1 MTDQDVDDSAFLTST
16 NHRITSS
23 IHHPICQS
31 SPLIQNPRN
40 SGAGVGNDN
49 ISGAAKKTLYEN
61 HGVAACSHNKALCIA
76 TIVFALLFSIALIV
90 AFTGPQN
97 GE

>member
-1 MTDQDVDDSAFLTST
+1 MTDHEVDDSAFLTNT
-16 NHRITSS
+16 NHRVTSS

-31 SPLIQNPRN
+31 SPLIHNPRN
-40 SGAGVGNDN
+40 SGGGVGNEN
-49 ISGAAKKTLYEN
+49 SSAAKKSLYEN

-76 TIVFALLFSIALIV
+76 TIVFAILFSIAIIV

-97 GE
+97 GK